1 MPEQN
6 PYLGNVNPQ
15 VGMVNPQQAT
25 AEGVSPFNYSIG
37 TASYSDYDPVTNTVQ
52 GTIGGIAGME
62 DLGRVSVSQLR
73 AQNPEFD
80 SYYSQYIQGGTAQ
93 PQGTTATTQTQGNAG
108 NWYDTAMG
116 QAQSNQPS
124 DSNLPYWMAGL
135 GGLLSGNFGDA
146 LGAAG
151 SYYTGQQG
159 IQNAYNMGR
168 QSLQMLGQLGQQ
180 AQTASEFRPFTVTG
194 STANVATDPT
204 GGFRIN
210 LSPEEQAL
218 QNTLLERAGGFF
230 DQARQD
236 PSIAQSEIYES
247 IRATQLPEEERQRQ
261 AVQDL
266 ALSQGRRGLQSSTFG
281 GTSSELLAQEQAR
294 QEAMARASLSARE
307 TALGEQQRALEAGGL
322 LLGQAYAPQQR
333 ALELLSGADVT
344 GQTASRGQMQ
354 GATLLAQLG
363 QSGIEGLLEGSRQ
376 ANVLEQIQQQGLLG
390 ALTGSQPSIQEMLIA
405 QQLGIDPSTLGSSG
419 MLGALGM
426 GEGSTPSWIKAIEDT
441 FGSLWGA
448 NTGVSMFG
456 TPSASS
462 QESLNEVNKDSDG
475 DGTVDILD
483 NFPNDPNKT

>member
-15 VGMVNPQQAT
+15 VGMVQPLRVT
-25 AEGVSPFNYSIG
+25 EEGSPFRYLSG
-37 TASYSDYDPVTNTVQ
+37 TSSYTDYDPVTNTVQ
-52 GTIGGIAGME
+52 GQVGGIAGMQ
-62 DLGRVSVSQLR
+62 DLGRISVSELR
-73 AQNPEFD
+73 AQDPGFD
-80 SYYSQYIQGGTAQ
+80 SYYSQFTQGGAAQ
-93 PQGTTATTQTQGNAG
+93 PQGTTPATQTQGNVG

-116 QAQSNQPS
+116 TAQTNQPG
-124 DSNLPYWMAGL
+124 DSKLPYWMAGL
-135 GGLLSGNFGDA
+135 GGLLSGNIGDM
-146 LGAAG
+146 LGTAG

-168 QSLQMLGQLGQQ
+168 QSLQMLGQLGQE

-194 STANVATDPT
+194 SMANVATDPT

-218 QNTLLERAGGFF
+218 QNSLLASAGGFF

-294 QEAMARASLSARE
+294 QEAMARASLSARQ
-307 TALGEQQRALEAGGL
+307 TALGEQQQALQAGGL

-344 GQTASRGQMQ
+344 GQTAARGQQQ
-354 GATLLAQLG
+354 GASLLAQLG

-390 ALTGSQPSIQEMLIA
+390 ALTGSQPSLQEMLIA

-426 GEGSTPSWIKAIEDT
+426 GEGSTPDWIKAIEDN

-448 NTGVSMFG
+448 NTGSSMFG

-462 QESLNEVNKDSDG
+462 QASLNLLNKDSDG
-475 DGTVDILD
+475 DGTIDVLD
-483 NFPNDPNKT
+483 EFPNDPTKI